1 MGKDLALPPATP
13 IGRRLADA
21 VAGLWYLFWKMTL
34 CAIAKLAFRLR
45 IEGREHEPAQGPFIV
60 AGNHASSIDPP
71 LVGIALRHR
80 AAYMAKHELFDVP
93 VLGPLL
99 RSIGVF
105 PVRRGEPD
113 RRAIRRSLDVLE
125 SGGILVMFPEGTRS
139 PDGRLQKPE
148 PGAAMIALRTGALV
162 LPAAVV
168 NSHRILPKGSR
179 RPKFQQVIVRL
190 GPPLTIPKVVGRLDH
205 ETLEEWGTR
214 IIEAIE
220 RLLPEDQQRAGQ
232 SPQSR
237 GE

>member
-1 MGKDLALPPATP
+1 MNRDLAIHPGMP

-21 VAGLWYLFWKMTL
+21 VANLWYLFWKMTL
-34 CAIAKLAFRLR
+34 GAIAKLAFRLR
-45 IEGREHEPAQGPFIV
+45 IEGRTHEPARGPFIV
-60 AGNHASSIDPP
+60 AANHASIIDPP

-80 AAYMAKHELFDVP
+80 AAYMAKHELFEVP
-93 VLGPLL
+93 VLGLLL

-113 RRAIRRSLDVLE
+113 RRAIRRSLDIVE

-139 PDGRLQKPE
+139 SDGRLQKPE
-148 PGAAMIALRTGALV
+148 PGAAMIALRTGTTV
-162 LPAAVV
+162 LPVAVI

-179 RPKFQQVIVRL
+179 RPNFQQVIVRL
-190 GPPLTIPKVVGRLDH
+190 GPPVTIPRVVGRLDH

-220 RLLPEDQQRAGQ
+220 RLLPEDQRRSKQ
-232 SPQSR
+232 
-237 GE
+237 